1 MKLKSLS
8 KHSTLIFTLALFFIL
23 LIATI
28 YTPLTFGWS
37 ASPVNYYFLYFN
49 LFLSALLSI
58 ILIFSQKISLN
69 RIDILVLSWII
80 YISATQFFLPDAY
93 LQNEHFY
100 CIIIGG
106 IFYFLCRN
114 ILSKKVFIDL
124 FLMAIVLFA
133 LYELGKAY
141 ISIAAD
147 INNEKFSRDRIAA
160 DFANSNLLA
169 CFLSVTV
176 PFAYYFTRAYFTKKF
191 YQNVVFIF
199 YDIAILILLIIL
211 QSRAALL
218 SIFIASLMI
227 FFNGNNSGITVG
239 LRRRIILILLPVF
252 LIGSVAL
259 FFIKYN
265 SVVGRLLIWK
275 ISLTDA
281 FKTFFFGHGAGSF
294 NYQYPS
300 LQADYFKYNVAG
312 HQTIQVADTPQVPF
326 NEFINF
332 FFENGVIGLGLILF
346 LLFFVFKVKMKD
358 SNLEVT
364 LKASLAV
371 ILINSFFSYSL
382 HVPSILLLFWAIIA
396 ILANADKEVVPIIK
410 LIAKPLFILIFLF
423 SLFGLVN
430 IKKESDAIKLWRDA
444 SFIFSEDEDAE
455 TGMQKVYPILKNK
468 GQFLYN
474 YGSLYIEKGK
484 INEGLELLEKAK
496 QKYNQYDLYLLLGDT
511 YEKTSQLK
519 KAEENFSYASYM
531 IPNRFVPK
539 YRLVKLYIRENQ
551 TAKALQLVNEIIDMP
566 IKIASPQIDFIKQE
580 MILLKDSLKN

>member
-1 MKLKSLS
+1 MKNLAKF
-8 KHSTLIFTLALFFIL
+8 STLILTLALFFIL

-28 YTPLTFGWS
+28 YTPLTYGWS
-37 ASPVNYYFLYFN
+37 ASTSNYYFLFIIFY
-49 LFLSALLSI
+49 LSALLSI
-58 ILIFSQKISLN
+58 ILFFYQKLSLN
-69 RIDILVLSWII
+69 RIDLVVLSWII

-133 LYELGKAY
+133 VYELGKAY
-141 ISIAAD
+141 ISIIAD
-147 INNEKFSRDRIAA
+147 IKNEKFSRDRIAA

-169 CFLSVTV
+169 CFLAISL
-176 PFAYYFTRAYFTKKF
+176 PFAYYITRRYFERPF
-191 YQNVVFIF
+191 YQNIFFIF
-199 YDIAILILLIIL
+199 YAPAVFVLLIIL

-218 SIFIASLMI
+218 SIFIASLLI
-227 FFNGNNSGITVG
+227 FFKGNNPGISVA
-239 LRRRIILILLPVF
+239 LRRRVMLILLPVF

-259 FFIKYN
+259 FFLKYN
-265 SVVGRLLIWK
+265 SVVGRLLMWK
-275 ISLTDA
+275 ITLMDA
-281 FKTFFFGHGAGSF
+281 CKSFFFGHGAGSF

-300 LQADYFKYNVAG
+300 LQADYFRHNVASN
-312 HQTIQVADTPQVPF
+312 QTIQVADIPQVPF

-332 FFENGVIGLGLILF
+332 FFENGVMGLGLILF
-346 LLFFVFKVKMKD
+346 LLFLVFKVKMKE
-358 SNLEVT
+358 SALGVV
-364 LKASLAV
+364 LKASLVAL
-371 ILINSFFSYSL
+371 LINSFFSYPL
-382 HVPSILLLFWAIIA
+382 HVPLILLLFFAIIA
-396 ILANADKEVVPIIK
+396 ILANANKEAVYSIK
-410 LIAKPLFILIFLF
+410 LLARPLYVLMFLCSF
-423 SLFGLVN
+423 LALMY
-430 IKKESDAIKLWRDA
+430 IKKESDSIKLWRDA

-455 TGMQKVYPILKNK
+455 KVMHKVYPILKNK

-484 INEGLELLEKAK
+484 INEGLKLLEKAK

-511 YEKTSQLK
+511 YEKTSQLRMS
-519 KAEENFSYASYM
+519 EVNFSYASYM

-551 TAKALQLVNEIIDMP
+551 TAKALQLVNKIILMP
-566 IKIASPQIDFIKQE
+566 VKIPSPQIDFIKQE